1 MEVGSIFH
9 VHLEQGREVTC
20 LCTCKVTFMA
30 EEYEV
35 EASRLDGKF
44 TRVVDFSQIAMMILP
59 GGITIMKNMGI
70 HKLLLLIYVELRQEE
85 GIQVHFNLFLIVCF

>member
-1 MEVGSIFH
+1 
-9 VHLEQGREVTC
+9 
-20 LCTCKVTFMA
+20 MA

-85 GIQVHFNLFLIVCF
+85 GIQVHFNLFLIVCFYYFYPLIFLCFRSQSKKSILI